1 METLN
6 KTNEVKWTFK
16 VLGMTCISCAN
27 RVEKVLNGVSGV
39 SFATINL
46 ATDTAYVVSSEQTS
60 WESLRKAVQKSGY
73 DISRDMDREGDS
85 KRWLQNRFNLILA
98 LVFTVPLTVWMV
110 IHMTSSHHGSS
121 MAYLY
126 FELVASTIVIFIA
139 GRKTLKGAWIALS
152 HGHTNMDTLISLGSL
167 TSWFTAVLYFGSHW
181 GIISIDILSFGAIG
195 AMIMALHLSGRS
207 IESWLRDRAAR
218 EIKALLQIKS
228 SSARWISPDG
238 DLMLPIEAIK
248 EGWLLRVFPGERIAL
263 DGEVV
268 EGQSAVDESMINGE
282 PIPNEKHPGD
292 MLVGASVNL
301 TGVLTFKVTRT
312 GENTFLAQM
321 IKLIQE
327 AQGTKVPIQALAD
340 KLTTWFV
347 PVVLV
352 LALLSGAFWWM
363 YFDKVQAFYLN
374 SRSILPWILKTDDAF
389 SFALFSFV
397 ATLVIACP
405 CALGLATPMALI
417 SGTGLSAKKGIM
429 IRNGEAI
436 QTSTRVDAILLDKT
450 GTLTLGAPRVVK
462 ISLPESEIPIIASME
477 RQSHHPLARAVGQI
491 STEKLEFNDLKEIA
505 GSGIQANYQNDRY
518 FVGKARD
525 PKPYESY
532 YQQGQSVVECLKNEE
547 VLGYVVLEDPIRED
561 AVSII
566 TWMKQHRILPVMV
579 SGDHQATA
587 ELVASKTG
595 IEEVYAQVLPSEKL
609 DIVRKYQAKGM
620 KVMMVGDGMNDA
632 AALKGAD
639 IGVAVGS
646 GTDLAIDSADIIL
659 MKEGISGI
667 RDMMIISRSTFS
679 VIRQN
684 LFWAFLYNLMA
695 IPAAMMGWLHPAI
708 AEMAM
713 ALSSI
718 TVILN
723 SLRIPSISKRR
734 QDP

>member
-1 METLN
+1 
-6 KTNEVKWTFK
+6 
-16 VLGMTCISCAN
+16 
-27 RVEKVLNGVSGV
+27 
-39 SFATINL
+39 
-46 ATDTAYVVSSEQTS
+46 
-60 WESLRKAVQKSGY
+60 
-73 DISRDMDREGDS
+73 
-85 KRWLQNRFNLILA
+85 
-98 LVFTVPLTVWMV
+98 
-110 IHMTSSHHGSS
+110 
-121 MAYLY
+121 
-126 FELVASTIVIFIA
+126 
-139 GRKTLKGAWIALS
+139 
-152 HGHTNMDTLISLGSL
+152 
-167 TSWFTAVLYFGSHW
+167 
-181 GIISIDILSFGAIG
+181 
-195 AMIMALHLSGRS
+195 
-207 IESWLRDRAAR
+207 
-218 EIKALLQIKS
+218 
-228 SSARWISPDG
+228 
-238 DLMLPIEAIK
+238 
-248 EGWLLRVFPGERIAL
+248 
-263 DGEVV
+263 
-268 EGQSAVDESMINGE
+268 
-282 PIPNEKHPGD
+282 
-292 MLVGASVNL
+292 
-301 TGVLTFKVTRT
+301 
-312 GENTFLAQM
+312 
-321 IKLIQE
+321 
-327 AQGTKVPIQALAD
+327 
-340 KLTTWFV
+340 
-347 PVVLV
+347 
-352 LALLSGAFWWM
+352 
-363 YFDKVQAFYLN
+363 
-374 SRSILPWILKTDDAF
+374 
-389 SFALFSFV
+389 
-397 ATLVIACP
+397 
-405 CALGLATPMALI
+405 
-417 SGTGLSAKKGIM
+417 
-429 IRNGEAI
+429 
-436 QTSTRVDAILLDKT
+436 
-450 GTLTLGAPRVVK
+450 VVK

>member
-1 METLN
+1 METIN
-6 KTNEVKWTFK
+6 KSTEVKWTFK

-27 RVEKVLNGVSGV
+27 RVEKVLSKVPGVN
-39 SFATINL
+39 FATINL
-46 ATDTAYVVSSEQTS
+46 ATETGFVLSTQDTS
-60 WESLRKAVQKSGY
+60 WEQLRKAVQKSGY
-73 DISRDMDREGDS
+73 DITQEIDRESDK
-85 KRWLQNRFNLILA
+85 KRWRQNRFNLIIA
-98 LVFTVPLTVWMV
+98 LLFTVPLTVWMI

-121 MAYLY
+121 MAYLN
-126 FELVASTIVIFIA
+126 FELLASTIVIFFA

-167 TSWFTAVLYFGSHW
+167 TSWLTAILYFANHW
-181 GIISIDILSFGAIG
+181 GLIVIDILSFGAIG

-228 SSARWISPDG
+228 SSARWVSPEG

-248 EGWLLRVFPGERIAL
+248 EGWLLKVLPGERIAL
-263 DGEVV
+263 DGLVK
-268 EGQSAVDESMINGE
+268 EGHSSVDESMINGE

-292 MLVGASVNL
+292 HLTGASINL
-301 TGVLTFKVTRT
+301 TGVLTFEVTRT

-347 PVVLV
+347 PVVLL
-352 LALLSGAFWWM
+352 LALVSGAFWWIS
-363 YFDKVQAFYLN
+363 FDRMQAFYLG

-436 QTSTRVDAILLDKT
+436 QTSTQMEVILLDKT
-450 GTLTLGAPRVVK
+450 GTLTLGEPRVVK
-462 ISLPESEIPIIASME
+462 ISLPESEIPVVASIE
-477 RQSHHPLARAVGQI
+477 RQSHHPLARAVSQI
-491 STEKLEFNDLKEIA
+491 ASDQLELKEVKEIA
-505 GSGIQANYQNDRY
+505 GSGISGSYQNDQY

-525 PKPYESY
+525 PKVYENY
-532 YQQGQSVVECLKNEE
+532 YKQGQSVVECLKNDQ
-547 VLGYVVLEDPIRED
+547 LTGYLVLEDPIRED
-561 AVSII
+561 AFAII
-566 TWMKQHRILPVMV
+566 SWMKQHKMLPVMV

-595 IEEVYAQVLPSEKL
+595 IDEVYAQVLPSDKL

-646 GTDLAIDSADIIL
+646 GTDLAIDNADIIL
-659 MKEGISGI
+659 LKEGISGI
-667 RDMMIISRSTFS
+667 RDMMIISLSTFS

-684 LFWAFLYNLMA
+684 LFWAFLYNLIA

-708 AEMAM
+708 AETAM

-734 QDP
+734 QNP